1 MENGIEHG
9 YTRTYYKNGKI
20 EEEKMYKDG
29 EVISTKKFPKFDN
42 PRVELKINSRICKEC
57 YEDEETLKLP
67 DNEPKLLNKEEL
79 EKVFKADKSLFAPYG
94 DDHILGYSYI
104 VQIADQIENS
114 LRKFKYEI
122 AYKNNEAT
130 GCIFFVQHQLNL
142 TE

>member
-1 MENGIEHG
+1 M
-9 YTRTYYKNGKI
+9 
-20 EEEKMYKDG
+20 
-29 EVISTKKFPKFDN
+29 
-42 PRVELKINSRICKEC
+42 
-57 YEDEETLKLP
+57 
-67 DNEPKLLNKEEL
+67 NKEEL

-104 VQIADQIENS
+104 VKTDKQGNVVEVRFSSADNMQIADQIENS